1 MKLQRAGT
9 RLILASASAS
19 RRAVLAAA
27 GLVFEVCPSGVDEA
41 AVKRSAAGDATA
53 VALLLADFEG
63 LRQWR
68 ALAPD
73 ALVIGAD
80 QILVCDGAQ
89 FDKPDDA
96 DAAARQLRALR
107 GKTHELATA
116 VVCFAEGVR
125 IWQHTETPRL
135 TMRDF
140 SEDFLRIYLA
150 AEGEAVT
157 STVGAYRIEGL
168 ERPAVRFDR
177 RWRLHTAVLGLPL
190 LPLLEFLRRRCV
202 LVP

>member
-1 MKLQRAGT
+1 VKLQRAGT

-53 VALLLADFEG
+53 VALLLAD
-63 LRQWR
+63 LKAQAVARM
-68 ALAPD
+68 APD

-80 QILVCDGAQ
+80 QILVCDGAR

-168 ERPAVRFDR
+168 GGQLFASIDGD
-177 RWRLHTAVLGLPL
+177 HTAVLGLPL

>member
-1 MKLQRAGT
+1 MLQRADS

-27 GLVFEVCPSGVDEA
+27 GLTFEVHPSGIDEA
-41 AVKRSAAGDATA
+41 AVKRSAQGDVTT
-53 VALLLADFEG
+53 VALLLADLKAQAVARRE
-63 LRQWR
+63 
-68 ALAPD
+68 PD

-80 QILVCDGAQ
+80 QILVCDGTW

-96 DAAARQLRALR
+96 DAAAHQLRALR
-107 GKTHELATA
+107 GKTHQLATA
-116 VVCFAEGVR
+116 VVCYAEGRRV
-125 IWQHTETPRL
+125 WQHAEAPRL

-168 ERPAVRFDR
+168 GAQLFAAIDGD
-177 RWRLHTAVLGLPL
+177 HTAVLGLPL
-190 LPLLEFLRRRCV
+190 LPLLGFLRKQQIIV
-202 LVP
+202 S

>member
-1 MKLQRAGT
+1 MGAAAVQPARLAGGGCDTALHRGDSGDSAATHGRLARTSPARRGRQGVKLQRAGA
-9 RLILASASAS
+9 RLSLAGPSAS

-53 VALLLADFEG
+53 VALLLAD
-63 LRQWR
+63 LKAQAVARM
-68 ALAPD
+68 APD

-80 QILVCDGAQ
+80 QILVCDGAR

-125 IWQHTETPRL
+125 IWQ
-135 TMRDF
+135 
-140 SEDFLRIYLA
+140 
-150 AEGEAVT
+150 
-157 STVGAYRIEGL
+157 
-168 ERPAVRFDR
+168 
-177 RWRLHTAVLGLPL
+177 
-190 LPLLEFLRRRCV
+190 
-202 LVP
+202 

>member
-53 VALLLADFEG
+53 VALLLAD
-63 LRQWR
+63 LKAQAVARM
-68 ALAPD
+68 APD

-80 QILVCDGAQ
+80 QILVCDGAR

-168 ERPAVRFDR
+168 GGQLFASIDGD
-177 RWRLHTAVLGLPL
+177 HTAVLGLPL

>member
-1 MKLQRAGT
+1 VTLQRAGT

-19 RRAVLAAA
+19 RRAVLDAA
-27 GLVFEVCPSGVDEA
+27 GLVFEVCPSGIDEA

-53 VALLLADFEG
+53 VALLLAD
-63 LRQWR
+63 LKAQAVARM
-68 ALAPD
+68 APD
-73 ALVIGAD
+73 AVVIGAD
-80 QILVCDGAQ
+80 QILVCDGAR
-89 FDKPDDA
+89 FDKPGGA

-107 GKTHELATA
+107 GRTHELATA
-116 VVCFAEGVR
+116 VVCYAEGVR

-168 ERPAVRFDR
+168 GGQLFASIDGD
-177 RWRLHTAVLGLPL
+177 HTAVLGLPL
-190 LPLLEFLRRRCV
+190 LPLLEFLRRQGG
-202 LVP
+202 LIS